1 MKSRNSLPY
10 HDLGTPKGWTSE
22 RVPSGAAAAAA
33 ASRAHVNP
41 ASSPSFS
48 PFNSNR
54 TLPSKW
60 EDAERWICSPVSVKN
75 SHLAAYPNGHG
86 PQRRPKSKSG
96 PLGLP
101 GYYPSYSPC
110 VDGWSG
116 RSFAVGSPFS
126 TGVMVADEGVMGCV
140 GVPAEKGGSD
150 GNVSR
155 SASGLEWSEMVDEK
169 FDCAEDNENG
179 VSRAVSRRDMATQM
193 SPDSSPCS
201 SPKTRP
207 SNCQSPPSQ
216 SLQSEQLEVRDVGID
231 KRATIIN
238 WSRKHAVRFS
248 RKGGR
253 GVEDSNRFGEG
264 EAQGSSWD
272 MVEATKNMAT
282 KNMSWL
288 QRDEAK
294 ITAWENLQKAKAE
307 AAIKKLEMKLEKKR
321 STGMD
326 RIYNKLRTAE
336 VRAQEMRSSVSQCH
350 QDSKASQK
358 NIIFRRPFR
367 VNSFR
372 NCLRCHEL

>member
-1 MKSRNSLPY
+1 MKRRNSLPF

-22 RVPSGAAAAAA
+22 RVPSAA
-33 ASRAHVNP
+33 ASRANVNP

-75 SHLAAYPNGHG
+75 SHLPAHHPNGQ
-86 PQRRPKSKSG
+86 QRRPKSKSG
-96 PLGLP
+96 PLGQS
-101 GYYPSYSPC
+101 GYYPCYSPC

-116 RSFAVGSPFS
+116 RSFALGSPFS

-140 GVPAEKGGSD
+140 GLGRGGVLSEKGNND
-150 GNVSR
+150 GNVGR
-155 SASGLEWSEMVDEK
+155 SASGLGWSAMVDEK
-169 FDCAEDNENG
+169 FDCTEDNENG

-193 SPDSSPCS
+193 SPKSSPCS
-201 SPKTRP
+201 SPKSRP
-207 SNCQSPPSQ
+207 SSCQSPPSQ
-216 SLQSEQLEVRDVGID
+216 SLKSNKLEVRDVGID
-231 KRATIIN
+231 KRATIIS
-238 WSRKHAVRFS
+238 WSRRHAMRFS
-248 RKGGR
+248 RKDGR

-264 EAQGSSWD
+264 EGKAQGSSWD
-272 MVEATKNMAT
+272 MVEATKNMY
-282 KNMSWL
+282 WL
-288 QRDEAK
+288 QREEAK

-307 AAIKKLEMKLEKKR
+307 ASIKKLEMKLEKKR

-326 RIYNKLRTAE
+326 RILSKLRMAE
-336 VRAQEMRSSVSQCH
+336 ITAQEMRSSIMQRH

-358 NIIFRRPFR
+358 NIIFCRPFG

>member
-1 MKSRNSLPY
+1 MKRRNSLPF

-33 ASRAHVNP
+33 ARAHVNP

-60 EDAERWICSPVSVKN
+60 EDAERWICSPVSAN
-75 SHLAAYPNGHG
+75 ISHLPTHPNVH
-86 PQRRPKSKSG
+86 QRRPKSKSG
-96 PLGLP
+96 PLGQS
-101 GYYPSYSPC
+101 GYYPCYSPGV

-116 RSFAVGSPFS
+116 RSFVVGSPFS

-140 GVPAEKGGSD
+140 GLGRGGVLSEKGNDD
-150 GNVSR
+150 GNVGR
-155 SASGLEWSEMVDEK
+155 SASGLGWSEMVDEK
-169 FDCAEDNENG
+169 FDCTENNGNG
-179 VSRAVSRRDMATQM
+179 VSPAVSRRDMATQM
-193 SPDSSPCS
+193 SPKSSPSS
-201 SPKTRP
+201 SPKIRP

-216 SLQSEQLEVRDVGID
+216 SLRSEKLEVRDVGID
-231 KRATIIN
+231 KQATMIS
-238 WSRKHAVRFS
+238 WSRRHAARLS
-248 RKGGR
+248 RKGGQ
-253 GVEDSNRFGEG
+253 GVEDSNRFGKG

-272 MVEATKNMAT
+272 TVETT

-288 QRDEAK
+288 QREEAK

-307 AAIKKLEMKLEKKR
+307 AAIKKLEMKLERKR

-326 RIYNKLRTAE
+326 RILNKLRTAE
-336 VRAQEMRSSVSQCH
+336 VRAQEMRSSISLRH

-358 NIIFRRPFR
+358 NILFRRPFW

-372 NCLRCHEL
+372 NCLHCHEL